1 MKIEQNINIPTK
13 GMDTDSHPSRLGQ
26 ESYVFALNTAIE
38 EYVGNGTPMLQ
49 NEPSNI
55 LCSKFKEGYRVVG
68 FKSHLPSNR
77 VYFFLTNPANG
88 RSEIGFI
95 EGTPQMQSIEE
106 AETYCG
112 CDLSVVLQSL
122 EDNITKLTIP
132 TCKYQTLIGDNCT
145 DENGNFKQE
154 KPCLNFSLKYPIKE
168 GNIIIKTEK
177 VGIKMYWTD
186 GLNPPRFFD
195 SYLHEEKNYYNKTG
209 LTSCGVDYDVKD
221 VCVDCEKL
229 NVFHGF
235 AKPCLAVE
243 SVVTGGNLNMG
254 IYQYMIAYSDS
265 EGNELSPYFSMTNPV
280 TLFNEGKHSMSD
292 SDLNAPSGKGVALK
306 VTNLDTSFKNYK
318 IITIRRND
326 AHFTENYLTVGVYP
340 VSVDKVFHDREDA
353 SDIPLTRD
361 RIVALRN
368 LYKKANIM
376 ASSGGYLFQAGLK
389 TQEEVN
395 LQPVVNLMGGFLQW
409 KSALALEDLYK
420 DGANVSN
427 YQTYLRDEVYPF
439 GLKFQTND
447 GFITAVFPLV
457 PPPPTKEAVA
467 NYSGLNYESVNRFGG
482 NCEENKR
489 TKYWQFENTAKVDG
503 KAPSNFKSCVDDP
516 TGCEEIEDV
525 QKSVCSIEVYRN
537 EEETAWSFKPSQNF
551 IDLAQ
556 EIVNNPSIIKDNN
569 PALYDKWVSKFP
581 DFNCE
586 PTFLDFEGVSC
597 KPYEVTGSKMMVDE
611 YEEKE
616 RVTQPAPIEDYSLI
630 QDLEN
635 NEEDYVETDAF
646 SDGVFM
652 RDNNGRILDDRSFVE
667 SFISHFDKDTTDDRG
682 SLSYPFG
689 CVPKRRK
696 VDNSTSV
703 DVKRLCKVKPM
714 NTEVTVN
721 NGNKFYGGIIRH
733 TTQVFF
739 NDEADSSYLNHP
751 VRGFLESYNTK
762 CNLNEGKLI
771 TSLLSVNS
779 GKNFS
784 AGSEFVKDAA
794 HFNGAF
800 VNKFS
805 KSVFQEE
812 VDVVAPYSIADLK
825 AIMSNATWLK
835 VGQSKT
841 EEPVVLDFS
850 KDETQDVDFRT
861 AEEIRVSIFKTCEDT
876 HAYRS
881 VILKR
886 NEGGLLMFKKAIP
899 FDNFG
904 SFPTVGKSQ
913 CVYIDKSTSKK
924 YIWNVDTSLYVE
936 TTEEPDFY
944 ENESVFIAID
954 TQLIPSLRFN
964 SHVYKAGE
972 LTIPRKIGMYNKNRD
987 FLITYSNRV
996 LNNFKVAVRNTVYS
1010 KVNIVFKKMVFRKNT
1025 SFERKCKFLQKDI
1038 SSCGVIPSKKG
1049 YFGYYESIETYPD
1062 NEQLYDSSK
1071 LKISTDDIPEVY
1083 KKRFSQI
1090 YTDGKLGK
1098 NYVLKPQIA
1107 LNGENYG
1114 VTDLRCK
1121 PIRHFKFPSNAIEP
1135 FVAREKSNTLS
1146 TINVLG
1152 VHIDNDVINTFLDI
1166 AVKNNLITQS
1176 FRDSI
1181 VSYEIVRGD
1190 RTLDKSII
1198 MRGLLYDVYRYDE
1211 GANKALYANY
1221 PYNDLG
1227 SDFLNSSTP
1236 EGLTSIRHPHGGV
1249 RNNNFT
1255 FHSPDT
1261 HFYYVNVLPREIQFD
1276 GYLLGSSR
1284 GMFAEVEG
1292 HPKWVIL
1299 GERAFRRAENLA
1311 RLEILFEQLIE
1322 LANITSQTRQFQI
1335 FGLANGVDIPVW
1347 QVAAA
1352 AAMKIAYNTF
1362 GAQVKRNRYALQWL
1376 ESFKNLGDPQ
1386 NFAYYYS
1393 SVGNYDTF
1401 LQHDKQGNSNS
1412 LRGLQQFKYL
1422 KQGNHFVKDY
1432 QGNDF
1437 MFNNTDREFTHYLS
1451 LGNYFFNYNPEYVTW
1466 DNSDKNIGSRFTLG
1480 TVASDSRV
1488 VGGRSR
1494 EFIRNIGS
1502 PYVTLKTFLF
1512 SQYGLINSVRW
1523 VDTGYCGMLN
1533 QNNSFDIAFGGDTY
1547 ISRFSFKRKIPM
1559 FYINAMGT
1567 SDLTPF
1573 GYRSYRNI
1581 GYPRFY
1587 VDTDTATF
1595 NSDDYSMKYPNFF
1608 VAARYDTPY
1617 GLDQMYVLPPSKIYL
1632 FYYGI
1637 ASFLVESTVNCNY
1650 RYGGP
1655 NDEQRFYPNISDY
1668 ISWTQEK
1675 NVSIKSPEF
1684 FAYND
1689 VYSKRSELNGLNR
1702 MLSIEYDK
1710 NYWDRSYNM
1719 DNVVIYSKPDASEVD
1734 RFDPWRVYRAN
1745 DKHQFP
1751 TANGKLVDI
1760 RGIESEQILVRFE
1773 NTYEIHNAINQYK
1786 DAMNANT
1793 EYTGTGSLFAG
1804 RPINFQSSEIGY
1816 GGTQHKAM
1824 VSTEFGHVWA
1834 DAMRGEV
1841 LMVDSNGRNLQQI
1854 TTGKRHWFKEHLPFK
1869 IIKHVKDMTHMD
1881 CDNNFIGLG
1890 IIFGYDSRF
1899 KRIFMTKRD
1908 YVPTKLAKEKSVRY
1922 DKESR
1927 SFFVKETD
1935 NSEIEVSLQDARYF
1949 EDASFTMAY
1958 SFLTQSWISYYSF
1971 TPDYY
1976 INHQNY
1982 FQTGVNV
1989 DKGFGLW
1996 SHLLTNKSYQ
2006 VFYGEKFPWTV
2017 EMPFKNN
2024 MMNKTLNA
2032 VSYWLDSRRYHNDY
2046 DFAEKRNEGFNKA
2059 YVYNHSQNSGLLELN
2074 VAEKNNFFQQSS
2086 YPKMGDDSMQIL
2098 TTENDKRWSF
2108 NYFFNEVRNEFNNN
2122 PIWLWDV
2129 NSITKK
2135 INKSALDY
2143 RRPFK
2148 ERLRGDWF
2156 TVMLTQDKDTRFKY
2170 ILKWVNTQDNYY
2182 KN

>member
-122 EDNITKLTIP
+122 EDNIAKLTIP

-292 SDLNAPSGKGVALK
+292 SDRNAPSGKGVALK

-389 TQEEVN
+389 TQEEIN

-409 KSALALEDLYK
+409 KSAMALEDLYK

-467 NYSGLNYESVNRFGG
+467 NYTGFNYESVNRFGG

-503 KAPSNFKSCVDDP
+503 KALSNFKSCVDDP

-551 IDLAQ
+551 ADLAQ
-556 EIVNNPSIIKDNN
+556 EIVNNPSIIKGND
-569 PALYDKWVSKFP
+569 PALYDKWINKFP
-581 DFNCE
+581 DFNCD

-597 KPYEVTGSKMMVDE
+597 KPFTVLDSKMMVDE
-611 YEEKE
+611 YVEKE
-616 RVTQPAPIEDYSLI
+616 RVTQPSPVEDYIPI
-630 QDLEN
+630 QDLRDDS
-635 NEEDYVETDAF
+635 EEIVITDPFAN
-646 SDGVFM
+646 GVFM
-652 RDNNGRILDDRSFVE
+652 RDNNGRVLDDRGFVE
-667 SFISHFDKDTTDDRG
+667 ALISHFDKDTTGDQG
-682 SLSYPFG
+682 KLSYGNG
-689 CVPKRRK
+689 CISKRRK
-696 VDNSTSV
+696 NDNSSSV
-703 DVKRLCKVKPM
+703 EVRRLCKLKPM
-714 NTEVTVN
+714 IRETDVY
-721 NGNKFYGGIIRH
+721 NGNKFFGGI
-733 TTQVFF
+733 VFYTEQGF
-739 NDEADSSYLNHP
+739 DHDKDDASYLRNP
-751 VRGFLESYNTK
+751 IRPFLEAYANKCELSKTLEITKLLQLPSGGRNTIRK
-762 CNLNEGKLI
+762 TISHDQTHFAKAFTTKRSNISFTE
-771 TSLLSVNS
+771 TVDT
-779 GKNFS
+779 
-784 AGSEFVKDAA
+784 AGEFTIPD
-794 HFNGAF
+794 
-800 VNKFS
+800 S
-805 KSVFQEE
+805 
-812 VDVVAPYSIADLK
+812 K
-825 AIMSNATWLK
+825 AIMSTATWLRVDQK
-835 VGQSKT
+835 KD

-850 KDETQDVDFRT
+850 RDDSEDVDMRT
-861 AEEIRVSIFKTCEDT
+861 AHEIRVSVFKTCEDT
-876 HAYRS
+876 QAYRS
-881 VILKR
+881 VMLKR
-886 NEGGLLMFKKAIP
+886 TKGGMLMFKKAIP
-899 FDNFG
+899 FDTFN
-904 SFPTVGKSQ
+904 SFPSTGRTQ
-913 CVYIDKSTSKK
+913 CIYVDKSNQKK
-924 YIWNVDTSLYVE
+924 YVWDTDTSIYKE

-944 ENESVFIAID
+944 ENESVYVAID
-954 TQLIPSLRFN
+954 TQLMVNLRF
-964 SHVYKAGE
+964 SSTEKKTGSFGKKGRYGRYAIFRE
-972 LTIPRKIGMYNKNRD
+972 
-987 FLITYSNRV
+987 FLITYSNRT
-996 LNNFKVAVRNTVYS
+996 LNNLKVTLRNTVYS
-1010 KVNIVFKKMVFRKNT
+1010 KVNIIFNKLTFRKNT

-1083 KKRFSQI
+1083 KKRFSEI

-1098 NYVLKPQIA
+1098 NYVLKPQSV
-1107 LNGENYG
+1107 LNGDSYG

-1121 PIRHFKFPSNAIEP
+1121 PIRHFKFPSNAVEP

-1152 VHIDNDVINTFLDI
+1152 VHIDNDVVNAFLDI

-1181 VSYEIVRGD
+1181 VSYELVRGD

-1211 GANKALYANY
+1211 GTNRALYANY

-1236 EGLTSIRHPHGGV
+1236 EGLTPIRHPHGGV

-1284 GMFAEVEG
+1284 GMFAEVDG

-1322 LANITSQTRQFQI
+1322 LANITASTRQYQT
-1335 FGLANGVDIPVW
+1335 FGLTNGFDIPVW
-1347 QVAAA
+1347 QIVAT

-1362 GAQVKRNRYALQWL
+1362 GANVKRNRYALQWL

-1401 LQHDKQGNSNS
+1401 LQHDRQGNSNS

-1480 TVASDSRV
+1480 TVESDSRV
-1488 VGGRSR
+1488 IGGRSR

-1512 SQYGLINSVRW
+1512 SQYGLINSIRW
-1523 VDTGYCGMLN
+1523 VDTGYCGILN

-1608 VAARYDTPY
+1608 VAVRYDTPY

-1668 ISWTQEK
+1668 VSWTQEK

-1908 YVPTKLAKEKSVRY
+1908 YVSTKLAKEKSVRY

-1935 NSEIEVSLQDARYF
+1935 NSEIEVSLQDTRYF

-2074 VAEKNNFFQQSS
+2074 VTEKNNFFQQSS

>member
-122 EDNITKLTIP
+122 EDNIAKLTIP

-389 TQEEVN
+389 TQEEIN

-409 KSALALEDLYK
+409 KSAMALEDLYK

-467 NYSGLNYESVNRFGG
+467 NYTGLNYESVNRFGG
-482 NCEENKR
+482 SCEENKR

-503 KAPSNFKSCVDDP
+503 KALSNFKSCVDDP

-551 IDLAQ
+551 ADLAQ
-556 EIVNNPSIIKDNN
+556 EIVNNPSIIKGND
-569 PALYDKWVSKFP
+569 PALYDKWINKFP
-581 DFNCE
+581 DFNCD

-597 KPYEVTGSKMMVDE
+597 KPFTVLDSKMMVDE
-611 YEEKE
+611 YVEKE
-616 RVTQPAPIEDYSLI
+616 RVTQPSPVEDYIPI
-630 QDLEN
+630 QDLRDDS
-635 NEEDYVETDAF
+635 EEIVITDPFAN
-646 SDGVFM
+646 GVFM
-652 RDNNGRILDDRSFVE
+652 RDNNGRVLDDRSFVE
-667 SFISHFDKDTTDDRG
+667 ALISHFDKDTTDDQG
-682 SLSYPFG
+682 KLSYGNG
-689 CVPKRRK
+689 CISKRRK
-696 VDNSTSV
+696 NDNSSSV
-703 DVKRLCKVKPM
+703 EVRRLCKLKPM
-714 NTEVTVN
+714 IRETDVY
-721 NGNKFYGGIIRH
+721 NGNKFFGGI
-733 TTQVFF
+733 VFYTEQGF
-739 NDEADSSYLNHP
+739 DHDKDDASYLRNP
-751 VRGFLESYNTK
+751 IRPFLEAYANKCELSKTLEITKLLQLPSGGRNTIRK
-762 CNLNEGKLI
+762 TISHDQTHFAKAFTTKRSNISFTE
-771 TSLLSVNS
+771 TVDT
-779 GKNFS
+779 
-784 AGSEFVKDAA
+784 AGEFTIPD
-794 HFNGAF
+794 
-800 VNKFS
+800 S
-805 KSVFQEE
+805 
-812 VDVVAPYSIADLK
+812 K
-825 AIMSNATWLK
+825 AIMSTATWLRVDQK
-835 VGQSKT
+835 KD

-850 KDETQDVDFRT
+850 RDDSEDVDMRT
-861 AEEIRVSIFKTCEDT
+861 AHEIRVSVFKTCEDT
-876 HAYRS
+876 QAYRS
-881 VILKR
+881 VMLKR
-886 NEGGLLMFKKAIP
+886 TKGGMLMFKKAIP
-899 FDNFG
+899 FDTFN
-904 SFPTVGKSQ
+904 SFPSTGRTQ
-913 CVYIDKSTSKK
+913 CIYVDKSNQKK
-924 YIWNVDTSLYVE
+924 YVWDADTSIYKE

-944 ENESVFIAID
+944 ENESVYVAID
-954 TQLIPSLRFN
+954 TQLMVNLRF
-964 SHVYKAGE
+964 SSTEKKTGSFGKKGRYGRYAIFRE
-972 LTIPRKIGMYNKNRD
+972 
-987 FLITYSNRV
+987 FLITYSNRT
-996 LNNFKVAVRNTVYS
+996 LNNLKVTLRNTVYS
-1010 KVNIVFKKMVFRKNT
+1010 KVNIIFNKLTFRKNT

-1038 SSCGVIPSKKG
+1038 SSCSVIPSKKG

-1083 KKRFSQI
+1083 KKRFSEI

-1098 NYVLKPQIA
+1098 NYVLKPQNT

-1121 PIRHFKFPSNAIEP
+1121 PIRHFKFPSNAVEP

-1152 VHIDNDVINTFLDI
+1152 VHIDNDVVNAFLDI

-1181 VSYEIVRGD
+1181 VSYELVRGD

-1211 GANKALYANY
+1211 GTNRALYANY

-1236 EGLTSIRHPHGGV
+1236 EGLTPIRHPHGGV

-1284 GMFAEVEG
+1284 GMFAEVDG

-1322 LANITSQTRQFQI
+1322 LANITASTRQYQT
-1335 FGLANGVDIPVW
+1335 FGLTNGFDIPVW
-1347 QVAAA
+1347 QIAAA

-1362 GAQVKRNRYALQWL
+1362 GANVKRNRYALQWL

-1401 LQHDKQGNSNS
+1401 LQHDRQGNSNS

-1480 TVASDSRV
+1480 TVESDSRV
-1488 VGGRSR
+1488 IGGRSR

-1512 SQYGLINSVRW
+1512 SQYGLINSIRW
-1523 VDTGYCGMLN
+1523 VDTGYCGILN

-1547 ISRFSFKRKIPM
+1547 ISRFSFKRKMPM

-1617 GLDQMYVLPPSKIYL
+1617 GLDQIYVLPPSKIYL

-1668 ISWTQEK
+1668 VSWTQEK

-1719 DNVVIYSKPDASEVD
+1719 DNVVIYSKPDTSEVD

>member
-1 MKIEQNINIPTK
+1 MKTEQNINIPTK

-122 EDNITKLTIP
+122 EDNIAKLTIP

-292 SDLNAPSGKGVALK
+292 SDRNAPSGKGVALK

-389 TQEEVN
+389 TQEEIN

-409 KSALALEDLYK
+409 KSAMALEDLYK

-467 NYSGLNYESVNRFGG
+467 NYTGLNYESVNRFGG

-503 KAPSNFKSCVDDP
+503 KALSNFKSCVDDP

-551 IDLAQ
+551 ADLAQ
-556 EIVNNPSIIKDNN
+556 EIVNNPSIIKGND
-569 PALYDKWVSKFP
+569 PALYDKWINKFP
-581 DFNCE
+581 DFNCD

-597 KPYEVTGSKMMVDE
+597 KPFTVLDSKMMVDE
-611 YEEKE
+611 YVEKE
-616 RVTQPAPIEDYSLI
+616 RVTQPSPVEDYIPI
-630 QDLEN
+630 QDLRDDS
-635 NEEDYVETDAF
+635 EEIVITDPFAN
-646 SDGVFM
+646 GVFM
-652 RDNNGRILDDRSFVE
+652 RDNNGRVLDDRSFVE
-667 SFISHFDKDTTDDRG
+667 ALISHFDKDTTDDQG
-682 SLSYPFG
+682 KLSYGNG
-689 CVPKRRK
+689 CISKRRK
-696 VDNSTSV
+696 NDNSSSV
-703 DVKRLCKVKPM
+703 EVRRLCKLKPM
-714 NTEVTVN
+714 IRETDVY
-721 NGNKFYGGIIRH
+721 NGNKFFGGI
-733 TTQVFF
+733 VFYTEQGF
-739 NDEADSSYLNHP
+739 DHDKDDASYLRNP
-751 VRGFLESYNTK
+751 IRPFLEAYANKCELSKTLEITKLLQLPSGGRNTIRK
-762 CNLNEGKLI
+762 TISHDQTHFAKAFTTKRSNISFTE
-771 TSLLSVNS
+771 TVDT
-779 GKNFS
+779 
-784 AGSEFVKDAA
+784 AGEFTIPD
-794 HFNGAF
+794 G
-800 VNKFS
+800 
-805 KSVFQEE
+805 
-812 VDVVAPYSIADLK
+812 K
-825 AIMSNATWLK
+825 AIMSTATWLRVDQK
-835 VGQSKT
+835 KD

-850 KDETQDVDFRT
+850 RDDSEDVDMRT
-861 AEEIRVSIFKTCEDT
+861 AHEIRVSVFKTCEDT
-876 HAYRS
+876 QAYRS
-881 VILKR
+881 VMLKR
-886 NEGGLLMFKKAIP
+886 TKGGMLMFKKAIP
-899 FDNFG
+899 FDTFN
-904 SFPTVGKSQ
+904 SFPSTGRTQ
-913 CVYIDKSTSKK
+913 CIYVDKSNQKK
-924 YIWNVDTSLYVE
+924 YVWDTDTSIYKE

-944 ENESVFIAID
+944 ENESVYVAID
-954 TQLIPSLRFN
+954 TQLMVNLRF
-964 SHVYKAGE
+964 SSTEKKTGSFGKKGRYGRYAIFRE
-972 LTIPRKIGMYNKNRD
+972 
-987 FLITYSNRV
+987 FLITYSNRT
-996 LNNFKVAVRNTVYS
+996 LNNLKVTLRNTVYS
-1010 KVNIVFKKMVFRKNT
+1010 KVNIIFNKLTFRKNT

-1083 KKRFSQI
+1083 KKRFSEI

-1098 NYVLKPQIA
+1098 NYVLKPQNT

-1121 PIRHFKFPSNAIEP
+1121 PIRHFKFPSNAVEP

-1152 VHIDNDVINTFLDI
+1152 VHIDNDVVNAFLDI

-1181 VSYEIVRGD
+1181 VSYELVRGD

-1211 GANKALYANY
+1211 GTNRALYANY

-1236 EGLTSIRHPHGGV
+1236 EGLTPIRHPHGGV

-1284 GMFAEVEG
+1284 GMFAEVDG

-1322 LANITSQTRQFQI
+1322 LANITASTRQYQT
-1335 FGLANGVDIPVW
+1335 FGLTNGFDIPVW
-1347 QVAAA
+1347 QIAAA

-1362 GAQVKRNRYALQWL
+1362 GANVKRNRYALQWL

-1401 LQHDKQGNSNS
+1401 LQHDRQGNSNS

-1480 TVASDSRV
+1480 TVESDSRV
-1488 VGGRSR
+1488 IGGRSR

-1512 SQYGLINSVRW
+1512 SQYGLINSIRW
-1523 VDTGYCGMLN
+1523 VDTGYCGILN

-1668 ISWTQEK
+1668 VSWTQEK

-1719 DNVVIYSKPDASEVD
+1719 DNVVIYSKPDTSEVD

>member
-77 VYFFLTNPANG
+77 VYFFLTNPTNG

-122 EDNITKLTIP
+122 EDNIAKLTIP

-292 SDLNAPSGKGVALK
+292 SDRNAPSGKGVALK

-389 TQEEVN
+389 TQEEIN

-409 KSALALEDLYK
+409 KSAMALEDLYK

-467 NYSGLNYESVNRFGG
+467 NYTGLNYESVNRFGG

-503 KAPSNFKSCVDDP
+503 KALSNFKSCVDDP

-551 IDLAQ
+551 ADLAQ
-556 EIVNNPSIIKDNN
+556 EIVNNPSIIKGND
-569 PALYDKWVSKFP
+569 PALYDKWINKFP
-581 DFNCE
+581 DFNCD

-597 KPYEVTGSKMMVDE
+597 KPFTVLDSKMMVDE
-611 YEEKE
+611 YVEKE
-616 RVTQPAPIEDYSLI
+616 RVTQPSPVEDYIPI
-630 QDLEN
+630 QDLRDDS
-635 NEEDYVETDAF
+635 EEIVITDPFAN
-646 SDGVFM
+646 GVFM
-652 RDNNGRILDDRSFVE
+652 RDNNGRVLDDRSFVE
-667 SFISHFDKDTTDDRG
+667 ALISHFDKDTTDDQG
-682 SLSYPFG
+682 KLSYGNG
-689 CVPKRRK
+689 CISKRRK
-696 VDNSTSV
+696 NDNSSSV
-703 DVKRLCKVKPM
+703 EVRRLCKLKPM
-714 NTEVTVN
+714 IRETDVY
-721 NGNKFYGGIIRH
+721 NGNKFFGGI
-733 TTQVFF
+733 VFYTEQGF
-739 NDEADSSYLNHP
+739 DHDKDDASYLRNP
-751 VRGFLESYNTK
+751 IRPFLEAYANKCELSKTLEITKLLQLPSGGRNTIRK
-762 CNLNEGKLI
+762 TISHDQTHFAKAFTTKRSNISFTE
-771 TSLLSVNS
+771 TVDT
-779 GKNFS
+779 
-784 AGSEFVKDAA
+784 AGEFTIPD
-794 HFNGAF
+794 
-800 VNKFS
+800 S
-805 KSVFQEE
+805 
-812 VDVVAPYSIADLK
+812 K
-825 AIMSNATWLK
+825 AIMSTATWLRVDQK
-835 VGQSKT
+835 KD

-850 KDETQDVDFRT
+850 RDDSEDVDMRT
-861 AEEIRVSIFKTCEDT
+861 AHEIRVSVFKTCEDT
-876 HAYRS
+876 QAYRS
-881 VILKR
+881 VMLKR
-886 NEGGLLMFKKAIP
+886 TKGGMLMFKKAIP
-899 FDNFG
+899 FDTFN
-904 SFPTVGKSQ
+904 SFPSTGRTQ
-913 CVYIDKSTSKK
+913 CIYVDKSNQKK
-924 YIWNVDTSLYVE
+924 YVWDTDTSIYKE

-944 ENESVFIAID
+944 ENESVYVAID
-954 TQLIPSLRFN
+954 TQLMVNLRF
-964 SHVYKAGE
+964 SSTEKKTGSFGKKGRYGRYAIFRE
-972 LTIPRKIGMYNKNRD
+972 
-987 FLITYSNRV
+987 FLITYSNRT
-996 LNNFKVAVRNTVYS
+996 LNNLKVTLRNTVYS
-1010 KVNIVFKKMVFRKNT
+1010 KVNIIFNKLTFRKNT

-1083 KKRFSQI
+1083 KKRFSEI

-1098 NYVLKPQIA
+1098 NYVLKPQSV
-1107 LNGENYG
+1107 LNGDSYG

-1121 PIRHFKFPSNAIEP
+1121 PIRHFKFPSNAVEP

-1152 VHIDNDVINTFLDI
+1152 VHIDNDVVNAFLDI

-1181 VSYEIVRGD
+1181 VSYELVRGD

-1211 GANKALYANY
+1211 GTNRALYANY

-1236 EGLTSIRHPHGGV
+1236 EGLTPIRHPHGGV

-1284 GMFAEVEG
+1284 GMFAEVDG

-1322 LANITSQTRQFQI
+1322 LANITASTRQYQT
-1335 FGLANGVDIPVW
+1335 FGLTNGFDIPVW
-1347 QVAAA
+1347 QIAAA

-1362 GAQVKRNRYALQWL
+1362 GANVKRNRYALQWL

-1401 LQHDKQGNSNS
+1401 LQHDRQGNSNS

-1480 TVASDSRV
+1480 TVESDSRV
-1488 VGGRSR
+1488 IGGRSR

-1512 SQYGLINSVRW
+1512 SQYGLINSIRW
-1523 VDTGYCGMLN
+1523 VDTGYCGILN

-1595 NSDDYSMKYPNFF
+1595 NSDDYSMKFPNFF

-1668 ISWTQEK
+1668 VSWTQEK

-1719 DNVVIYSKPDASEVD
+1719 DNVVIYSKPDTSEVD

-2098 TTENDKRWSF
+2098 ATENDKRWSF

-2122 PIWLWDV
+2122 PIWLWDK
-2129 NSITKK
+2129 NSITKS

>member
-122 EDNITKLTIP
+122 EDNIAKLTIP

-292 SDLNAPSGKGVALK
+292 SDRNAPSGKGVALK

-389 TQEEVN
+389 TQEEIN

-409 KSALALEDLYK
+409 KSAMALEDLYK

-467 NYSGLNYESVNRFGG
+467 NYTGLNYESVNIFGG

-551 IDLAQ
+551 ADLAQ
-556 EIVNNPSIIKDNN
+556 EIVNNPSIIKGND
-569 PALYDKWVSKFP
+569 PALYDKWINKFP
-581 DFNCE
+581 DFNCD

-597 KPYEVTGSKMMVDE
+597 KPFTVLDSKMMVDE
-611 YEEKE
+611 YVEKE
-616 RVTQPAPIEDYSLI
+616 RVTQPSPVEDYIPI
-630 QDLEN
+630 QDLRDDS
-635 NEEDYVETDAF
+635 EEIVITDPFAN
-646 SDGVFM
+646 GVFM
-652 RDNNGRILDDRSFVE
+652 RDNNGRVLDDRSFVE
-667 SFISHFDKDTTDDRG
+667 ALISHFDKDTTDDQG
-682 SLSYPFG
+682 KLSYGNG
-689 CVPKRRK
+689 CISKRRK
-696 VDNSTSV
+696 NDNSSSV
-703 DVKRLCKVKPM
+703 EVRRLCKLKPM
-714 NTEVTVN
+714 IRETDVY
-721 NGNKFYGGIIRH
+721 NGNKFFGGI
-733 TTQVFF
+733 VFYTEQGF
-739 NDEADSSYLNHP
+739 DHDKDDASYLRNP
-751 VRGFLESYNTK
+751 IRPFLEAYANKCELSKTLEITKLLQLPSGGRNTIRK
-762 CNLNEGKLI
+762 TISHDQTHFAKAFTTKRSNISFTE
-771 TSLLSVNS
+771 TVDT
-779 GKNFS
+779 
-784 AGSEFVKDAA
+784 AGEFTIPD
-794 HFNGAF
+794 
-800 VNKFS
+800 S
-805 KSVFQEE
+805 
-812 VDVVAPYSIADLK
+812 K
-825 AIMSNATWLK
+825 AIMSTATWLRVNQK
-835 VGQSKT
+835 KD

-850 KDETQDVDFRT
+850 RDDSEDVDMRT
-861 AEEIRVSIFKTCEDT
+861 AHEIRVSVFKTCEDT
-876 HAYRS
+876 QAYRS
-881 VILKR
+881 VMLKR
-886 NEGGLLMFKKAIP
+886 TKGGMLMFKKAIP
-899 FDNFG
+899 FDTFN
-904 SFPTVGKSQ
+904 SFPSTGRTQ
-913 CVYIDKSTSKK
+913 CIYVDKSNQKK
-924 YIWNVDTSLYVE
+924 YVWDTDTSIYKE

-944 ENESVFIAID
+944 ENESVYVAID
-954 TQLIPSLRFN
+954 TQLMVNLRF
-964 SHVYKAGE
+964 SSTEKKTGSFGKKGRYGRYAIFRE
-972 LTIPRKIGMYNKNRD
+972 
-987 FLITYSNRV
+987 FLITYSNRT
-996 LNNFKVAVRNTVYS
+996 LNNLKVTLRNTVYS
-1010 KVNIVFKKMVFRKNT
+1010 KVNIIFNKLTFRKNT

-1083 KKRFSQI
+1083 KKRFSEI

-1098 NYVLKPQIA
+1098 NYVLKPQSV
-1107 LNGENYG
+1107 LNGDSYG

-1121 PIRHFKFPSNAIEP
+1121 PIRHFKFPSNAVEP

-1152 VHIDNDVINTFLDI
+1152 VHIDNDVVNAFLDI

-1181 VSYEIVRGD
+1181 VSYELVRGD

-1211 GANKALYANY
+1211 GTNRALYANY

-1236 EGLTSIRHPHGGV
+1236 EGLTPIRHPHGGV

-1284 GMFAEVEG
+1284 GMFAEVDG

-1322 LANITSQTRQFQI
+1322 LANITASTRQYQT
-1335 FGLANGVDIPVW
+1335 FGLTNGFDIPVW
-1347 QVAAA
+1347 QIAAA

-1362 GAQVKRNRYALQWL
+1362 GANVKRNRYALQWL

-1401 LQHDKQGNSNS
+1401 LQHDRQGNSNS

-1480 TVASDSRV
+1480 TVESDSRV
-1488 VGGRSR
+1488 IGGRSR

-1512 SQYGLINSVRW
+1512 SQYGLINSIRW
-1523 VDTGYCGMLN
+1523 VDTGYCGILN

-1668 ISWTQEK
+1668 VSWTQEK

-1719 DNVVIYSKPDASEVD
+1719 DNVVIYSKPDTSEVD

-1745 DKHQFP
+1745 DEHQFP

-1841 LMVDSNGRNLQQI
+1841 LMVDSNGRNLHQI

-1935 NSEIEVSLQDARYF
+1935 NSEIEVSLQDTRYF

-2074 VAEKNNFFQQSS
+2074 VAEKNNFYQQSS
-2086 YPKMGDDSMQIL
+2086 YPKMSDEGMQIL
-2098 TTENDKRWSF
+2098 ATENDKRWSF

-2122 PIWLWDV
+2122 PIWLWDK
-2129 NSITKK
+2129 NSITKS

>member
-122 EDNITKLTIP
+122 EDNIAKLTIP

-145 DENGNFKQE
+145 YENGNFKQE

-389 TQEEVN
+389 TQEEIN

-409 KSALALEDLYK
+409 KSAMALEDLYK

-467 NYSGLNYESVNRFGG
+467 NYTGLNYESVNRFGG
-482 NCEENKR
+482 SCEENKR

-503 KAPSNFKSCVDDP
+503 KALSNFKSCVDDP

-551 IDLAQ
+551 ADLAQ
-556 EIVNNPSIIKDNN
+556 EIVNNPSIIKGND
-569 PALYDKWVSKFP
+569 PALYDKWINKFP
-581 DFNCE
+581 DFNCD

-597 KPYEVTGSKMMVDE
+597 KPFTVLDSKMMVDE
-611 YEEKE
+611 YVEKE
-616 RVTQPAPIEDYSLI
+616 RVTQPSPVEDYIPI
-630 QDLEN
+630 QDLRDDS
-635 NEEDYVETDAF
+635 EEIVITDPFAN
-646 SDGVFM
+646 GVFM
-652 RDNNGRILDDRSFVE
+652 RDNNGRVLDDRSFVE
-667 SFISHFDKDTTDDRG
+667 ALISHFDKDTTDDQG
-682 SLSYPFG
+682 KLSYGNG
-689 CVPKRRK
+689 CISKRRK
-696 VDNSTSV
+696 NDNSSSV
-703 DVKRLCKVKPM
+703 EVRRLCKLKPM
-714 NTEVTVN
+714 IRETDVY
-721 NGNKFYGGIIRH
+721 NGNKFFGGI
-733 TTQVFF
+733 VFYTEQGF
-739 NDEADSSYLNHP
+739 DHDKDDASYLRNP
-751 VRGFLESYNTK
+751 IRPFLEAYANKCELSKTLEITKLLQLPSGGRNTIRK
-762 CNLNEGKLI
+762 TISHDQTHFAKAFTTKRSNISFTE
-771 TSLLSVNS
+771 TVDT
-779 GKNFS
+779 
-784 AGSEFVKDAA
+784 AGEFTIPD
-794 HFNGAF
+794 
-800 VNKFS
+800 S
-805 KSVFQEE
+805 
-812 VDVVAPYSIADLK
+812 K
-825 AIMSNATWLK
+825 AIMSTATWLRVDQK
-835 VGQSKT
+835 KD

-850 KDETQDVDFRT
+850 RDDSEDVDMRT
-861 AEEIRVSIFKTCEDT
+861 AHEIRVSVFKTCEDT
-876 HAYRS
+876 QAYRS
-881 VILKR
+881 VMLKR
-886 NEGGLLMFKKAIP
+886 TKGGMLMFKKAIP
-899 FDNFG
+899 FDTFN
-904 SFPTVGKSQ
+904 SFPSTGRTQ
-913 CVYIDKSTSKK
+913 CIYVDKSNQKK
-924 YIWNVDTSLYVE
+924 YVWDADTSIYKE

-944 ENESVFIAID
+944 ENESVYVAID
-954 TQLIPSLRFN
+954 TQLMVNLRF
-964 SHVYKAGE
+964 SSTEKKTGSFGKKGRYGRYAIFRE
-972 LTIPRKIGMYNKNRD
+972 
-987 FLITYSNRV
+987 FLITYSNRT
-996 LNNFKVAVRNTVYS
+996 LNNLKVTLRNTVYS
-1010 KVNIVFKKMVFRKNT
+1010 KVNIIFNKLTFRKNT

-1083 KKRFSQI
+1083 KKRFSEI

-1098 NYVLKPQIA
+1098 NYVLKPQNT

-1121 PIRHFKFPSNAIEP
+1121 PIRHFKFPSNAVEP

-1152 VHIDNDVINTFLDI
+1152 VHIDNDVVNAFLDI

-1181 VSYEIVRGD
+1181 VSYELVRGD

-1211 GANKALYANY
+1211 GTNRALYANY

-1236 EGLTSIRHPHGGV
+1236 EGLTPIRHPHGGV

-1284 GMFAEVEG
+1284 GMFAEVDG

-1322 LANITSQTRQFQI
+1322 LANITASTRQYQT
-1335 FGLANGVDIPVW
+1335 FGLTNGFDIPVW
-1347 QVAAA
+1347 QIAAA

-1362 GAQVKRNRYALQWL
+1362 GANVKRNRYALQWL

-1401 LQHDKQGNSNS
+1401 LQHDRQGNSNS

-1480 TVASDSRV
+1480 TVESDSRV
-1488 VGGRSR
+1488 IGGRSR

-1512 SQYGLINSVRW
+1512 SQYGLINSIRW
-1523 VDTGYCGMLN
+1523 VDTGYCGILN

-1547 ISRFSFKRKIPM
+1547 ISRFSFKRKMPM

-1668 ISWTQEK
+1668 VSWTQEK

-1719 DNVVIYSKPDASEVD
+1719 DNVVIYSKPDTSEVD

>member
-122 EDNITKLTIP
+122 EDNIAKLTIP

-389 TQEEVN
+389 TQEEIN

-409 KSALALEDLYK
+409 KSAMALEDLYK

-467 NYSGLNYESVNRFGG
+467 NYTGLNYESVNRFGG

-503 KAPSNFKSCVDDP
+503 KALSNFKSCVDDP

-551 IDLAQ
+551 ADLAQ
-556 EIVNNPSIIKDNN
+556 EIVNNPSIIKGND
-569 PALYDKWVSKFP
+569 PALYDKWINKFP
-581 DFNCE
+581 DFNCD

-597 KPYEVTGSKMMVDE
+597 KPFTVLDSKMMVDE
-611 YEEKE
+611 YVEKE
-616 RVTQPAPIEDYSLI
+616 RVTQPSPVEDYIPI
-630 QDLEN
+630 QDLRDDS
-635 NEEDYVETDAF
+635 EEIVITDPFAN
-646 SDGVFM
+646 GVFM
-652 RDNNGRILDDRSFVE
+652 RDNNGRVLDDRSFVE
-667 SFISHFDKDTTDDRG
+667 ALISHFDKDTTDDQG
-682 SLSYPFG
+682 KLSYGNG
-689 CVPKRRK
+689 CISKRRK
-696 VDNSTSV
+696 NDNSSSV
-703 DVKRLCKVKPM
+703 EVRRLCKLKPM
-714 NTEVTVN
+714 IRETDVY
-721 NGNKFYGGIIRH
+721 NGNKFFGGI
-733 TTQVFF
+733 VFYTEQGF
-739 NDEADSSYLNHP
+739 DHDKDDASYLRNP
-751 VRGFLESYNTK
+751 IRPFLEAYANKCELSKTLEITKLLQLPSGGRNTIRK
-762 CNLNEGKLI
+762 TISHDQTHFAKAFTTKRSNISFTE
-771 TSLLSVNS
+771 TVDT
-779 GKNFS
+779 
-784 AGSEFVKDAA
+784 AGEFTIPD
-794 HFNGAF
+794 
-800 VNKFS
+800 S
-805 KSVFQEE
+805 
-812 VDVVAPYSIADLK
+812 K
-825 AIMSNATWLK
+825 AIMSTATWLRVDQK
-835 VGQSKT
+835 KD

-850 KDETQDVDFRT
+850 RDDSEDVDMRT
-861 AEEIRVSIFKTCEDT
+861 AHEIRVSVFKTCEDT
-876 HAYRS
+876 QAYRS
-881 VILKR
+881 VMLKR
-886 NEGGLLMFKKAIP
+886 TKGGMLMFKKAIP
-899 FDNFG
+899 FDTFN
-904 SFPTVGKSQ
+904 SFPSTGRTQ
-913 CVYIDKSTSKK
+913 CIYVDKSNQKK
-924 YIWNVDTSLYVE
+924 YVWDTDTSIYKE

-944 ENESVFIAID
+944 ENESVYVAID
-954 TQLIPSLRFN
+954 TQLMVNLRF
-964 SHVYKAGE
+964 SSTEKKTGSFGKKGRYGRYAIFRE
-972 LTIPRKIGMYNKNRD
+972 
-987 FLITYSNRV
+987 FLITYSNRT
-996 LNNFKVAVRNTVYS
+996 LNNLKVTLRNTVYS
-1010 KVNIVFKKMVFRKNT
+1010 KVNIIFNKLTFRKNT

-1083 KKRFSQI
+1083 KKRFSEI

-1098 NYVLKPQIA
+1098 NYVLKPQSV
-1107 LNGENYG
+1107 LNGDSYG

-1135 FVAREKSNTLS
+1135 FVVREKSNTLS

-1152 VHIDNDVINTFLDI
+1152 VHIDNDVVNAFLDI

-1181 VSYEIVRGD
+1181 VSYELVRGD

-1211 GANKALYANY
+1211 GTNRALYANY

-1236 EGLTSIRHPHGGV
+1236 EGLTPIRHPHGGV

-1284 GMFAEVEG
+1284 GMFAEVDG

-1322 LANITSQTRQFQI
+1322 LANITASTRQYQT
-1335 FGLANGVDIPVW
+1335 FGLTNGFDIPVW
-1347 QVAAA
+1347 QIAAA

-1362 GAQVKRNRYALQWL
+1362 GANVKRNRYALQWL

-1401 LQHDKQGNSNS
+1401 LQHDRQGNSNS

-1480 TVASDSRV
+1480 TVESDSRV
-1488 VGGRSR
+1488 IGGRSR

-1512 SQYGLINSVRW
+1512 SQYGLINSIRW
-1523 VDTGYCGMLN
+1523 VDTGYCGILN

-1668 ISWTQEK
+1668 VSWTQEK

>member
-1 MKIEQNINIPTK
+1 M
-13 GMDTDSHPSRLGQ
+13 
-26 ESYVFALNTAIE
+26 
-38 EYVGNGTPMLQ
+38 
-49 NEPSNI
+49 
-55 LCSKFKEGYRVVG
+55 
-68 FKSHLPSNR
+68 
-77 VYFFLTNPANG
+77 
-88 RSEIGFI
+88 
-95 EGTPQMQSIEE
+95 
-106 AETYCG
+106 
-112 CDLSVVLQSL
+112 
-122 EDNITKLTIP
+122 
-132 TCKYQTLIGDNCT
+132 
-145 DENGNFKQE
+145 
-154 KPCLNFSLKYPIKE
+154 
-168 GNIIIKTEK
+168 
-177 VGIKMYWTD
+177 
-186 GLNPPRFFD
+186 
-195 SYLHEEKNYYNKTG
+195 
-209 LTSCGVDYDVKD
+209 
-221 VCVDCEKL
+221 
-229 NVFHGF
+229 
-235 AKPCLAVE
+235 
-243 SVVTGGNLNMG
+243 
-254 IYQYMIAYSDS
+254 
-265 EGNELSPYFSMTNPV
+265 
-280 TLFNEGKHSMSD
+280 
-292 SDLNAPSGKGVALK
+292 
-306 VTNLDTSFKNYK
+306 
-318 IITIRRND
+318 
-326 AHFTENYLTVGVYP
+326 YP
-340 VSVDKVFHDREDA
+340 VSTDKVFHDREDA
-353 SDIPLTRD
+353 SDIPITRD
-361 RIVALRN
+361 RIMALRS
-368 LYKKANIM
+368 LYKTADIM
-376 ASSGGYLFQAGLK
+376 STSGGYLFQAGLK

-489 TKYWQFENTAKVDG
+489 TKYWQFENTATVEG
-503 KAPSNFKSCVDDP
+503 KAPSNFKTCVDDP

-525 QKSVCSIEVYRN
+525 QKSVCSIETYRN
-537 EEETAWSFKPSQNF
+537 EEETSWSFKPSQNF
-551 IDLAQ
+551 TDMAR
-556 EIVNNPSIIKDNN
+556 EIESNPEILKEND
-569 PALYDKWVSKFP
+569 PVLYDKWINKFP
-581 DFNCE
+581 DFNCD
-586 PTFLDFEGVSC
+586 PSFLDFEGVSC
-597 KPYEVTGSKMMVDE
+597 KPYTVTGSKMMVDE

-616 RVTQPAPIEDYSLI
+616 RVTQPAPLEDYRLI
-630 QDLEN
+630 QDVEKDD
-635 NEEDYVETDAF
+635 EDYVGVDAF

-652 RDNNGRILDDRSFVE
+652 RDNNGRVMDDRGFVE
-667 SFISHFDKDTTDDRG
+667 GFISHFDKDTTDDKG
-682 SLSYPFG
+682 LLSYPFG
-689 CVPKRRK
+689 CIPKRRK
-696 VDNSTSV
+696 TDNSTSTEI
-703 DVKRLCKVKPM
+703 KRLCKVKPTT
-714 NTEVTVN
+714 NEITVN
-721 NGNKFYGGIIRH
+721 NGNKFYGGIIH
-733 TTQVFF
+733 TTDQRYVHDE
-739 NDEADSSYLNHP
+739 NDQSYLNNP
-751 VRGFLESYNTK
+751 IRPILESYNEK
-762 CNLNEGKLI
+762 CNLNEGRALSYLMSLP
-771 TSLLSVNS
+771 TSVWYLTD
-779 GKNFS
+779 KNVF
-784 AGSEFVKDAA
+784 KDAT
-794 HFNGAF
+794 HFNSAF
-800 VNKFS
+800 TNKLS
-805 KSVFQEE
+805 KSVFTEV
-812 VDVVAPYSIADLK
+812 VDVIEPYSITDEH

-835 VGQSKT
+835 INQNKN
-841 EEPVVLDFS
+841 EEPVVLDFH
-850 KDETQDVDFRT
+850 KDETSDVDFRT
-861 AEEIRVSIFKTCEDT
+861 ADEIRISVFKNCKDLQ
-876 HAYRS
+876 AYRS
-881 VILKR
+881 IIMKR
-886 NEGGLLMFKKAIP
+886 EEGGFLMFKKAIP
-899 FDNFG
+899 FENKTL
-904 SFPTVGKSQ
+904 FPKVGKAQ
-913 CVYIDKSTSKK
+913 CIYIDKSDSKK
-924 YIWNVDTSLYVE
+924 YIWNVDTSLYEE
-936 TTEEPDFY
+936 TSEEPDFY
-944 ENESVFIAID
+944 ENESVFVAID

-964 SHVYKAGE
+964 SFVYKSGSWGLKDKFGE
-972 LTIPRKIGMYNKNRD
+972 YKRTRQ
-987 FLITYSNRV
+987 FLIAYSNRT
-996 LNNFKVAVRNTVYS
+996 LNNFKVTVRNTVYS
-1010 KVNIVFKKMVFRKNT
+1010 KVNVVFKKMVFRKNT

-1062 NEQLYDSSK
+1062 NAQLYNSSD
-1071 LKISTDDIPEVY
+1071 LKITTDDIPVTY
-1083 KKRFSQI
+1083 QQRFAKT

-1098 NYVLKPQIA
+1098 NYVLKPQVN

-1121 PIRHFKFPSNAIEP
+1121 PIRHFKFPSNAVEP
-1135 FVAREKSNTLS
+1135 FVSREKSNTLS

-1152 VHIDNDVINTFLDI
+1152 VHIDNEIVNAFLDI
-1166 AVKNNLITQS
+1166 AVKNNLITES
-1176 FRDSI
+1176 FRKSI
-1181 VSYEIVRGD
+1181 VSYELVRGD

-1198 MRGLLYDVYRYDE
+1198 MRGLLFDVYKYNE
-1211 GANKALYANY
+1211 GDNKALYANY

-1236 EGLTSIRHPHGGV
+1236 EGFTSIRHPHGGV

-1261 HFYYVNVLPREIQFD
+1261 HFYYANILPKEVQFD
-1276 GYLLGSSR
+1276 GYLLGTSK

-1322 LANITSQTRQFQI
+1322 LANITSSTRQYQT
-1335 FGLANGVDIPVW
+1335 FGLTNGFDLPGW
-1347 QVAAA
+1347 QIAAA

-1376 ESFKNLGDPQ
+1376 ESFKNLGDPR

-1393 SVGNYDTF
+1393 SVGNYDVF
-1401 LQHDKQGNSNS
+1401 LQHDKQGTSNS
-1412 LRGLQQFKYL
+1412 LRGIQQFKYL

-1437 MFNNTDREFTHYLS
+1437 MFNNTDREFTHYIS
-1451 LGNYFFNYNPEYVTW
+1451 LGNYYFNYNPEYVTW
-1466 DNSDKNIGSRFTLG
+1466 DNGDKNIGSRFTMGQVEGDNRL
-1480 TVASDSRV
+1480 T
-1488 VGGRSR
+1488 GGRSR
-1494 EFIRNIGS
+1494 EFTRNIGS

-1512 SQYGLINSVRW
+1512 SQYGQINSVRW
-1523 VDTGYCGMLN
+1523 LDTGYCGMLN
-1533 QNNSFDIAFGGDTY
+1533 QNNSYDIVFGGDTY
-1547 ISRFSFKRKIPM
+1547 ISRFSFKRKFPI

-1567 SDLTPF
+1567 SDLIPF

-1587 VDTDTATF
+1587 VDTDTSTF

-1608 VAARYDTPY
+1608 LAARYDTPY
-1617 GLDQMYVLPPSKIYL
+1617 GLDQMYVVPPSKFYL

-1637 ASFLVESTVNCNY
+1637 PSFLVESTVNCNY
-1650 RYGGP
+1650 RYGGV
-1655 NDEQRFYPNISDY
+1655 NDEERFYPNISDY
-1668 ISWTQEK
+1668 VSWTQEK
-1675 NVSIKSPEF
+1675 NVSIKSWEF
-1684 FAYND
+1684 FYYND
-1689 VYSKRSELNGLNR
+1689 VYSKRTELNGLNR
-1702 MLSIEYDK
+1702 MLSIEYDR

-1719 DNVVIYSKPDASEVD
+1719 DNVVVYSKQDASEVD
-1734 RFDPWRVYRAN
+1734 RFDPWRVYRPN

-1869 IIKHVKDMTHMD
+1869 IIKHVKGMTHMD

-1908 YVPTKLAKEKSVRY
+1908 YVPTKLAKEKLVRY

-1935 NSEIEVSLQDARYF
+1935 NSEIEVSLQDTRYF

-2122 PIWLWDV
+2122 PIWLWDK
-2129 NSITKK
+2129 NSITKS

>member
-122 EDNITKLTIP
+122 EDNIAKLTIP

-389 TQEEVN
+389 TQEEIN

-409 KSALALEDLYK
+409 KSAMALEDLYK

-467 NYSGLNYESVNRFGG
+467 NYTGLNYESVNRFGG
-482 NCEENKR
+482 SCEENKR

-503 KAPSNFKSCVDDP
+503 KALSNFKSCVDDP

-551 IDLAQ
+551 ADLAQ
-556 EIVNNPSIIKDNN
+556 EIVNNPSIIKGND
-569 PALYDKWVSKFP
+569 PALYDKWINKFP
-581 DFNCE
+581 DFNCD

-597 KPYEVTGSKMMVDE
+597 KPFTVLDSKMMVDE
-611 YEEKE
+611 YVEKE
-616 RVTQPAPIEDYSLI
+616 RVTQPSPVEDYIPI
-630 QDLEN
+630 QDLRDDS
-635 NEEDYVETDAF
+635 EEIVITDPFAN
-646 SDGVFM
+646 GVFM
-652 RDNNGRILDDRSFVE
+652 RDNNGRVLDDRSFVE
-667 SFISHFDKDTTDDRG
+667 ALISHFDKDTTDDQG
-682 SLSYPFG
+682 KLSYGNG
-689 CVPKRRK
+689 CISKRRK
-696 VDNSTSV
+696 NDNSSSV
-703 DVKRLCKVKPM
+703 EVRRLCKLKPM
-714 NTEVTVN
+714 IRETDVY
-721 NGNKFYGGIIRH
+721 NGNKFFGGI
-733 TTQVFF
+733 VFYTEQGF
-739 NDEADSSYLNHP
+739 DHDKDDASYLRNP
-751 VRGFLESYNTK
+751 IRPFLEAYANKCELSKTLEITKLLQLPSGGRNTIRK
-762 CNLNEGKLI
+762 TISHDQTHFAKAFTTKRSNISFTE
-771 TSLLSVNS
+771 TVDT
-779 GKNFS
+779 
-784 AGSEFVKDAA
+784 AGEFTIPD
-794 HFNGAF
+794 
-800 VNKFS
+800 S
-805 KSVFQEE
+805 
-812 VDVVAPYSIADLK
+812 K
-825 AIMSNATWLK
+825 AIMSTATWLRVDQK
-835 VGQSKT
+835 KD

-850 KDETQDVDFRT
+850 RDDSEDVDMRT
-861 AEEIRVSIFKTCEDT
+861 AHEIRVSVFKTCEDT
-876 HAYRS
+876 QAYRS
-881 VILKR
+881 VMLKR
-886 NEGGLLMFKKAIP
+886 TKGGMLMFKKAIP
-899 FDNFG
+899 FDTFN
-904 SFPTVGKSQ
+904 SFPSTGRTQ
-913 CVYIDKSTSKK
+913 CIYVDKSNQKK
-924 YIWNVDTSLYVE
+924 YVWDADTSIYKE

-944 ENESVFIAID
+944 ENESVYVAID
-954 TQLIPSLRFN
+954 TQLMVNLRF
-964 SHVYKAGE
+964 SSTEKKTGSFGKKGRYGRYAIFRE
-972 LTIPRKIGMYNKNRD
+972 
-987 FLITYSNRV
+987 FLITYSNRT
-996 LNNFKVAVRNTVYS
+996 LNNLKVTLRNTVYS
-1010 KVNIVFKKMVFRKNT
+1010 KVNIIFNKLTFRKNT

-1083 KKRFSQI
+1083 KKRFSEI

-1098 NYVLKPQIA
+1098 NYVLKPQNT

-1121 PIRHFKFPSNAIEP
+1121 PIRHFKFPSNAVEP
-1135 FVAREKSNTLS
+1135 FVDREKSNTLS

-1152 VHIDNDVINTFLDI
+1152 VHIDNDVVNAFLDI

-1181 VSYEIVRGD
+1181 VSYELVRGD

-1211 GANKALYANY
+1211 GTNRALYANY

-1236 EGLTSIRHPHGGV
+1236 EGLTPIRHPHGGV

-1284 GMFAEVEG
+1284 GMFAEVDG

-1322 LANITSQTRQFQI
+1322 LANITASTRQYQT
-1335 FGLANGVDIPVW
+1335 FGLTNGFDIPVW
-1347 QVAAA
+1347 QIAAA

-1362 GAQVKRNRYALQWL
+1362 GANVKRNRYALQWL

-1401 LQHDKQGNSNS
+1401 LQHDRQGNSNS

-1480 TVASDSRV
+1480 TVESDSRV
-1488 VGGRSR
+1488 IGGRSR

-1512 SQYGLINSVRW
+1512 SQYGLINSIRW
-1523 VDTGYCGMLN
+1523 VDTGYCGILN

-1547 ISRFSFKRKIPM
+1547 ISRFSFKRKMPM

-1668 ISWTQEK
+1668 VSWTQEK
-1675 NVSIKSPEF
+1675 KVSIKSPEF

-1719 DNVVIYSKPDASEVD
+1719 DNVVIYSKPDTSEVD

>member
-122 EDNITKLTIP
+122 EDNIAKLTIP

-168 GNIIIKTEK
+168 GNIVIKTEK

-186 GLNPPRFFD
+186 GLNPPRYFD
-195 SYLHEEKNYYNKTG
+195 SYLHEEKNYYAKTG

-243 SVVTGGNLNMG
+243 SVVSGGNLNMG

-389 TQEEVN
+389 TQEEIN

-467 NYSGLNYESVNRFGG
+467 NYTGLNYESVNRFGG

-503 KAPSNFKSCVDDP
+503 KALSNFKSCVDDP

-551 IDLAQ
+551 ADLAQ
-556 EIVNNPSIIKDNN
+556 EIVNNPSIIKGND
-569 PALYDKWVSKFP
+569 PALYDKWINKFP
-581 DFNCE
+581 DFNCD

-597 KPYEVTGSKMMVDE
+597 KPFTVLDSKMMVDE
-611 YEEKE
+611 YVEKE
-616 RVTQPAPIEDYSLI
+616 RVTQPSPVEDYIPI
-630 QDLEN
+630 QDLRDDS
-635 NEEDYVETDAF
+635 EEIVITDPFAN
-646 SDGVFM
+646 GVFM
-652 RDNNGRILDDRSFVE
+652 RDNNGRVLDDRSFVE
-667 SFISHFDKDTTDDRG
+667 ALISHFDKDTTDDQG
-682 SLSYPFG
+682 KLSYGNG
-689 CVPKRRK
+689 CISKRRK
-696 VDNSTSV
+696 NDNSSSV
-703 DVKRLCKVKPM
+703 EVRRLCKLKPM
-714 NTEVTVN
+714 IRETDVY
-721 NGNKFYGGIIRH
+721 NGNKFFGGI
-733 TTQVFF
+733 VFYTEQGF
-739 NDEADSSYLNHP
+739 DHDKDDASYLRNP
-751 VRGFLESYNTK
+751 IRPFLEAYANKCELSKTLEITKLLQLPSGGRNTIRK
-762 CNLNEGKLI
+762 TISHDQTHFAKAFTTKRSNISFTE
-771 TSLLSVNS
+771 TVDT
-779 GKNFS
+779 
-784 AGSEFVKDAA
+784 AGEFTIPD
-794 HFNGAF
+794 G
-800 VNKFS
+800 
-805 KSVFQEE
+805 
-812 VDVVAPYSIADLK
+812 K
-825 AIMSNATWLK
+825 AIMSTATWLRVDQK
-835 VGQSKT
+835 KD

-850 KDETQDVDFRT
+850 RDDSEDVDMRT
-861 AEEIRVSIFKTCEDT
+861 AHEIRVSVFKTCEDT
-876 HAYRS
+876 QAYRS
-881 VILKR
+881 VMLKR
-886 NEGGLLMFKKAIP
+886 TKGGMLMFKKAIP
-899 FDNFG
+899 FDTFN
-904 SFPTVGKSQ
+904 SFPSTGRTQ
-913 CVYIDKSTSKK
+913 CIYVDKSNQKK
-924 YIWNVDTSLYVE
+924 YVWDTDTSIYKE

-944 ENESVFIAID
+944 ENESVYVAID
-954 TQLIPSLRFN
+954 TQLMVNLRF
-964 SHVYKAGE
+964 SSTEKKTGSFGKKGRYGRYAIFRE
-972 LTIPRKIGMYNKNRD
+972 
-987 FLITYSNRV
+987 FLITYSNRT
-996 LNNFKVAVRNTVYS
+996 LNNLKVTLRNTVYS
-1010 KVNIVFKKMVFRKNT
+1010 KVNIIFNKLTFRKNT

-1083 KKRFSQI
+1083 KKRFSEI

-1098 NYVLKPQIA
+1098 NYVLKPQNT

-1121 PIRHFKFPSNAIEP
+1121 PIRHFKFPSNAVEP

-1152 VHIDNDVINTFLDI
+1152 VHIDNDVVNAFLDI

-1181 VSYEIVRGD
+1181 VSYELVRGD

-1211 GANKALYANY
+1211 GTNRALYANY

-1236 EGLTSIRHPHGGV
+1236 EGLTPIRHPHGGV

-1284 GMFAEVEG
+1284 GMFAEVDG

-1322 LANITSQTRQFQI
+1322 LANITASTRQYQT
-1335 FGLANGVDIPVW
+1335 FGLTNGFDIPVW
-1347 QVAAA
+1347 QIAAA

-1362 GAQVKRNRYALQWL
+1362 GANVKRNRYALQWL

-1401 LQHDKQGNSNS
+1401 LQHDRQGNSNS

-1480 TVASDSRV
+1480 TVESDSRV
-1488 VGGRSR
+1488 IGGRSR

-1512 SQYGLINSVRW
+1512 SQYGLINSIRW
-1523 VDTGYCGMLN
+1523 VDTGYCGILN

-1668 ISWTQEK
+1668 VSWTQEK

-1719 DNVVIYSKPDASEVD
+1719 DNVVIYSKPDTSEVD

-1935 NSEIEVSLQDARYF
+1935 NSEIEVSLQDTRYF

-2074 VAEKNNFFQQSS
+2074 VAEKNNFYQQSS
-2086 YPKMGDDSMQIL
+2086 YPKMSDEGMQIL
-2098 TTENDKRWSF
+2098 ATENDKRWSF